1 MKHRILILA
10 LSALSLTATLAATT
24 VAAQIP
30 STSSGQAFPSRAARI
45 VVGFAPGGATDVT
58 ARLLALEL
66 SKAWGQQVVVDNRP
80 GASGM
85 IGAEMVAKA
94 APDGYTLLISPQ
106 TSIVVAPLLIK
117 KVAYDSIKDFA
128 TVAVVGSTPQ
138 LLVIHP
144 SLPPKTFREFA
155 AFVKANEKNLSFGSG
170 GIGSTPHMAGELL
183 NSSLG
188 VRVTHVP
195 YKGENPGV
203 TDLLGGQIP
212 YMFVNFPVAI
222 SHVQAG
228 KLRAIAISSPQRSP
242 LAPQFPTV
250 AESIP
255 GFDTATWNGLYLPA
269 ATPRDI
275 ITRIHTDVIK
285 VLNAP
290 ELKERMLKQGIDQ
303 STLNTPEKHAA
314 FVKAEFARWGKVIK
328 DAGIKVE

>member
-1 MKHRILILA
+1 MLYLTLTALA
-10 LSALSLTATLAATT
+10 LSAPSSATA
-24 VAAQIP
+24 QN
-30 STSSGQAFPSRAARI
+30 FPSRAARI

-58 ARLLALEL
+58 ARLLAMEL
-66 SKAWGQQVVVDNRP
+66 AKMWGQQVVVDNRP

-85 IGAEMVAKA
+85 IGAELVAKA
-94 APDGYTLLISPQ
+94 APDGYTLLVSPQ

-117 KVAYDSIKDFA
+117 KVPYDSVKDFA

-144 SLPPKTFREFA
+144 SLPPKNFREFA
-155 AFVKANEKNLSFGSG
+155 AFVKANEKSLSYGSG
-170 GIGSTPHMAGELL
+170 GIGSTPHMAGELF

-222 SHVQAG
+222 GHVQGG
-228 KLRAIAISSPQRSP
+228 KLRALAITSPQRSQ
-242 LAPQFPTV
+242 LAPEFPTV

-269 ATPRDI
+269 ATPRDV
-275 ITRIHTDVIK
+275 ITRIHSDVTKI
-285 VLNAP
+285 LAST
-290 ELKERMLKQGIDQ
+290 ELKDRMLKQGIDQ

-328 DAGIKVE
+328 DAGIKAE